1 MIKPDADEKN
11 LTGNDRFEGYCV
23 DLAEKLSQIVNFTYE
38 LRLVKDKKYGNKG
51 LDSIILIKVN
61 SMIFIE

>member
-38 LRLVKDKKYGNKG
+38 LRLVKDKQYGNKG
-51 LDSIILIKVN
+51 LI
-61 SMIFIE
+61 